1 MAKTEKS
8 EYKLCMT
15 NRKAYFN
22 YEVLEDIECGISLQG
37 TEVKSIRA
45 NRFSFGDSYARI
57 IDGSLFLIGLTIQPY
72 ATSGIFNHQPD
83 RQRRLLVHKQEIK
96 RLRRKIEEKGFTLV
110 PTKVYFKGNLIK
122 VQISLCRGKQLH
134 DKRQAIKDRD
144 LEREAQRE
152 LKNYNKGF

>member
-1 MAKTEKS
+1 MAEKDKNG
-8 EYKLCMT
+8 YKLCQT

-22 YEVLEDIECGISLQG
+22 YEVVEDLECGISLAG
-37 TEVKSIRA
+37 TEVKSVRA
-45 NRFSFGDSYARI
+45 NRFSFGDSYAKI

-72 ATSGIFNHQPD
+72 ATSGVFNHQPD
-83 RQRRLLVHKQEIK
+83 RRRRLLVHKQEIK
-96 RLRRKIEEKGFTLV
+96 RLRRKVEERGFTLV

-134 DKRQAIKDRD
+134 DKKQAIKDRD
-144 LEREAQRE
+144 LLREAQRE